1 MKTTFI
7 ILSALLLM
15 LSTMGSSC
23 INDPFLIAINVDPLT
38 GCYGINSGNGV
49 INDQIIVDLADL
61 IDGSYVEKVKDARLY
76 DIRVHVTGAYPGGS
90 VAGQAFIND
99 SLLFNFSGTWADFST
114 PQSLLGRSPHITP
127 QVAGIAELVR
137 VLKARPLGLVTLRA
151 TGQATPSP
159 YPSGTQFCV
168 EVYAQADAEI

>member
-7 ILSALLLM
+7 VLSALLLM

-23 INDPFLIAINVDPLT
+23 INDPFLISVNVDPLT
-38 GCYGINSGNGV
+38 GCYGINSGNGA
-49 INDQIIVDLADL
+49 IDDEIDVDLANL

-76 DIRVHVTGAYPGGS
+76 DIRVHVTGTYSGGS
-90 VAGQAFIND
+90 VTGQAFIND

-127 QVAGIAELVR
+127 QGAGITELVR
-137 VLKARPLGLVTLRA
+137 VLKARPLTVVTLRA